1 MRPRARVKICGIT
14 RIEDALACAQ
24 AGVDAIGLVFYQP
37 SPRNVSVE
45 KAQEIVAA
53 LPPFVSVVGLFVN
66 ASASE
71 LAGINAQVNLDMIQF
86 HGDETPA
93 FCASKSPK
101 PWIKALAMQ
110 ADLEVEKTAG
120 AYMQAGAQGILL
132 DAYVKGVRG
141 GTGMAF
147 DWARFPKSQEIP
159 YILAGGL
166 TPENVREAITQ
177 TRPWAVDL
185 SSGVELEHGI
195 KSHQAIQKL
204 VSQTYIGAT
213 GV

>member
-1 MRPRARVKICGIT
+1 MLYLNYLKLLALLPVCSCKKSQVLTLNCQFCYYAPCFHKIGTPMRPRARVKICGIT

-101 PWIKALAMQ
+101 PWIK
-110 ADLEVEKTAG
+110 
-120 AYMQAGAQGILL
+120 
-132 DAYVKGVRG
+132 
-141 GTGMAF
+141 
-147 DWARFPKSQEIP
+147 
-159 YILAGGL
+159 
-166 TPENVREAITQ
+166 
-177 TRPWAVDL
+177 
-185 SSGVELEHGI
+185 
-195 KSHQAIQKL
+195 
-204 VSQTYIGAT
+204 
-213 GV
+213 